1 MQSDN
6 NIEKE
11 LNDKINEMMPKG
23 SLFESI
29 NYFDENQLN
38 EFYNNMTREQAIYCL
53 IEATK
58 AAYRRGAFKLEES
71 EAISKAFRV
80 LGAS

>member
-1 MQSDN
+1 MQSDT

-11 LNDKINEMMPKG
+11 LNDKIDEMSPKG

-29 NYFDENQLN
+29 NYFDESQLN
-38 EFYNNMTREQAIYCL
+38 EFYHNMTREQAIYCL
-53 IEATK
+53 MEATK

-71 EAISKAFRV
+71 EAISKALRTLV
-80 LGAS
+80 E

>member
-11 LNDKINEMMPKG
+11 LKDKINEVIPKG

-38 EFYNNMTREQAIYCL
+38 DFFNGMTREQAIYCL
-53 IEATK
+53 VEASK
-58 AAYRRGAFKLEES
+58 AAYRRGAFRLEES
-71 EAISKAFRV
+71 EAISRALRTLV
-80 LGAS
+80 E

>member
-11 LNDKINEMMPKG
+11 LNDKIDEMLPKG

-38 EFYNNMTREQAIYCL
+38 EFYHNMTREQAIYCL
-53 IEATK
+53 VEATK
-58 AAYRRGAFKLEES
+58 AAYRRGAFKIEES
-71 EAISKAFRV
+71 KAISKALRTLV
-80 LGAS
+80 E